1 MTKKLKA
8 EDIVATMKAAIKEA
22 KKAPVKAEA
31 PKPTHR
37 ERNMQQE
44 ALDMGA
50 YGMDMVKEGLPLR

>member
-1 MTKKLKA
+1 MSKKLKV
-8 EDIVATMKAAIKEA
+8 EDIVATMKAAIKAE
-22 KKAPVKAEA
+22 KKVTPNVEA